1 MSSNDDER
9 LIARVREGDFAAFE
23 VLYNKYK
30 GEVYRTSL
38 AIIQDKDAAE
48 DILQDCFLKLYT
60 NIDKIDGSI
69 PLSLWLHRVT
79 VNLSY
84 NWAIKHSRWLNFLK
98 GMLEGLVASNP
109 TSPESILEKKE
120 LSHIVREAID
130 SLKFE
135 HRVVLIL
142 FYLKNFNLKEIAY
155 ILNCPIGTVKS
166 RLYYGRKNLKRKLM
180 SDRILEGEVA
190 YELP

>member
-1 MSSNDDER
+1 
-9 LIARVREGDFAAFE
+9 
-23 VLYNKYK
+23 
-30 GEVYRTSL
+30 
-38 AIIQDKDAAE
+38 
-48 DILQDCFLKLYT
+48 
-60 NIDKIDGSI
+60 
-69 PLSLWLHRVT
+69 
-79 VNLSY
+79 
-84 NWAIKHSRWLNFLK
+84 
-98 GMLEGLVASNP
+98 MLEGLVASNP

-142 FYLKNFNLKEIAY
+142 FYLENFSLKEIAY

-166 RLYYGRKNLKRKLM
+166 RLYYGRRNLKRKLM